1 MRKGQFGNRGNQIA
15 PTLGAQLVRPAYDH
29 VRRDVEI
36 DPRSRFEQ
44 VFQGIFRMQAE
55 LIQSAKVVNKV
66 LQDLHSG
73 RIHGRRLG
81 LDLGA
86 DDHRQNE
93 HPDRQRCCGLLKFQW
108 PHFLPLFHCYKI
120 SVYRR

>member
-44 VFQGIFRMQAE
+44 VFQGIFRKQAE
-55 LIQSAKVVNKV
+55 LLQTGEVVGQV
-66 LQDLHSG
+66 LQDLRGGWIQG
-73 RIHGRRLG
+73 RCLG
-81 LDLGA
+81 PELCA

-108 PHFLPLFHCYKI
+108 LHFLPLFHCYKI